1 MTINNYTQFASA
13 DTKIS
18 LVIDVLEKAPLVAIK
33 ALHELIT
40 DDSSNQ
46 KVFKEFSKLYNEDK
60 LLPNEAKYEK
70 FNDVY
75 LVSLKSSF
83 EKVKANQAHY
93 QYKNFLVDYKLNQSV
108 TNNINYLITYTESLE
123 HKDRV
128 LWLESIITHVNVS
141 SLEDAIKLNEKSVN
155 ILNSHFKFMS
165 DEIVFHYLAKTNAY
179 SELKSI
185 INPNLFNKN
194 SHAYLID
201 LEDDDVY
208 EDTSDYSLSIQ
219 LILLTLKFNSLDKE
233 LIEKAIHMHDE
244 SCAYVI
250 ESVLNK
256 NLLTFTINANEKFFM
271 CPQQI
276 EEKVK
281 LLEDIL
287 EFDYIGYCQD
297 QINQKI
303 KHLKEMFQSNT
314 EIKTIE
320 NFLNYYK
327 QKVGNNAHLLRD
339 ESLISDLDFVYGMCE
354 FKKENKDFL
363 LTLLSVSQM
372 GMKTDKSNLLIAYQ
386 RLLNDN
392 PAYISQTFSSY
403 NAKRQDKDSDELVKE
418 ILINLETMILEDK
431 LTSTPTI
438 NKANKIKL

>member
-165 DEIVFHYLAKTNAY
+165 DEIVFHYLANTNAY

-250 ESVLNK
+250 E
-256 NLLTFTINANEKFFM
+256 
-271 CPQQI
+271 
-276 EEKVK
+276 
-281 LLEDIL
+281 
-287 EFDYIGYCQD
+287 
-297 QINQKI
+297 
-303 KHLKEMFQSNT
+303 
-314 EIKTIE
+314 
-320 NFLNYYK
+320 
-327 QKVGNNAHLLRD
+327 
-339 ESLISDLDFVYGMCE
+339 
-354 FKKENKDFL
+354 
-363 LTLLSVSQM
+363 
-372 GMKTDKSNLLIAYQ
+372 
-386 RLLNDN
+386 
-392 PAYISQTFSSY
+392 
-403 NAKRQDKDSDELVKE
+403 
-418 ILINLETMILEDK
+418 
-431 LTSTPTI
+431 
-438 NKANKIKL
+438 